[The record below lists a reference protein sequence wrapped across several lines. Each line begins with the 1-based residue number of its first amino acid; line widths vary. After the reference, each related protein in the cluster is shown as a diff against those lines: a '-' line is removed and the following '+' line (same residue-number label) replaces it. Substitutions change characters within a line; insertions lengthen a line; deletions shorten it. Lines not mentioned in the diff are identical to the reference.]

1 MPSPGF
7 EPGSPQPQS
16 KYGDLD
22 CLAMGHA
29 SKSGFL
35 VFIIELR
42 LDRGHR
48 LLRFTSRMNLESVPC
63 FAEIWS
69 TYNPSQWRV
78 EGGRAVWSTTPWTRK
93 SAVQISL
100 RSWIITF
107 HLHFHELDNPS
118 FLRRQESYD
127 EKKMERKRQDSSSTS
142 NGAIKTT
149 CI

>member
-1 MPSPGF
+1 
-7 EPGSPQPQS
+7 
-16 KYGDLD
+16 
-22 CLAMGHA
+22 
-29 SKSGFL
+29 
-35 VFIIELR
+35 
-42 LDRGHR
+42 
-48 LLRFTSRMNLESVPC
+48 MNLESVPC

-78 EGGRAVWSTTPWTRK
+78 QGGRAVWSTTPWTRK

-107 HLHFHELDNPS
+107 HFHFHELDNPS

-149 CI
+149 CIGNILFSTLRELSVNWKDLQALTLVGPTRDNLVLDPLAVLHLKNWLYIIMNHCKL